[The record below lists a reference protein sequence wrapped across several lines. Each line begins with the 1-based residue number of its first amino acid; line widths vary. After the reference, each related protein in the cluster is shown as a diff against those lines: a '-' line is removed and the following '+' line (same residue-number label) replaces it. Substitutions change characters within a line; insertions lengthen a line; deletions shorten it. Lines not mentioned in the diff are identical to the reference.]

1 MEGLGGWDGLGRSL
15 GASNLAF
22 SNNQPLPAGCLS
34 VLVFP
39 GNLTFSRQPYKIIPT
54 IKKGALMEILFL
66 FRYDINLR
74 IEQFLILRVP
84 ISNISN
90 IDSGNF

>member
-1 MEGLGGWDGLGRSL
+1 MREAWGVGLGWSW

-39 GNLTFSRQPYKIIPT
+39 GNLTFSRQPYT
-54 IKKGALMEILFL
+54 IYRLYKKRLDEDTFFVGT
-66 FRYDINLR
+66 
-74 IEQFLILRVP
+74 
-84 ISNISN
+84 ISI
-90 IDSGNF
+90 